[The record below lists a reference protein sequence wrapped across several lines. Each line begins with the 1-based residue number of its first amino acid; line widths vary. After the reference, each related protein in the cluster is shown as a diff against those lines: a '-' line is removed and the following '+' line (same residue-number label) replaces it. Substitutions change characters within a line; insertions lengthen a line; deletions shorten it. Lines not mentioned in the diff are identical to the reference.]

1 MAVPWSTSCR
11 STKPL
16 QHLIVDLSGKRPR
29 SSGGAEALMM
39 MVDDCSRFSWSYFVK
54 KKSDVPAVFA
64 SFLTDIRA
72 QGTPSPGLR
81 SDNGTDL
88 TNQEFVALLDHHSI
102 RREYTPVDSP
112 KHDNVAERCIAMT
125 LELAM
130 PCCLEVPRLFG
141 GGPLPPTEPLCGEVR
156 IYACVALNMT
166 ERVGG
171 RQEQLSPCQ
180 KVHGNASF
188 PRLLSFFEARVPPR

>member
-1 MAVPWSTSCR
+1 MGIKAVGELVPYAGCSEATGRRMAVPWSTSCR

-72 QGTPSPGLR
+72 QGNPCAVECLH
-81 SDNGTDL
+81 SDNGTKF
-88 TNQEFVALLDHHSI
+88 TKQGFVTLLD
-102 RREYTPVDSP
+102 R
-112 KHDNVAERCIAMT
+112 
-125 LELAM
+125 
-130 PCCLEVPRLFG
+130 
-141 GGPLPPTEPLCGEVR
+141 
-156 IYACVALNMT
+156 
-166 ERVGG
+166 
-171 RQEQLSPCQ
+171 
-180 KVHGNASF
+180 HGI
-188 PRLLSFFEARVPPR
+188 